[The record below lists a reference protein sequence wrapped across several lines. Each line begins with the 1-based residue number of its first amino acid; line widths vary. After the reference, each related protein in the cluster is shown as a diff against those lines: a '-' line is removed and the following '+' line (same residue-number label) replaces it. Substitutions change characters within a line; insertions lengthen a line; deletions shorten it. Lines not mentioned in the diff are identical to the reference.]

1 MNPGLDSD
9 PATQPRPFGYAAL
22 DRLVLSITGPHP
34 HLIQERIFTYVD
46 GLTDDAQLAT
56 TLLRLQVNL
65 ITKKRQEVEQVSS

>member
-1 MNPGLDSD
+1 
-9 PATQPRPFGYAAL
+9 
-22 DRLVLSITGPHP
+22 
-34 HLIQERIFTYVD
+34 VD